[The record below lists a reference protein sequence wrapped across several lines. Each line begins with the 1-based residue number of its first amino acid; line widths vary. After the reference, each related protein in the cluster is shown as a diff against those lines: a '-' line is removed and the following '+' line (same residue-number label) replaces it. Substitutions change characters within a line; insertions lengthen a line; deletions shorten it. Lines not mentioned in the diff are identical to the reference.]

1 MLARDYTARTDKV
14 PVAVEARDSYRI
26 RFSTKPT
33 ELLRSRQIDDHTG
46 PAQRREGYWEPTLE
60 CHDIRILNREDA
72 SMWAD
77 NEAVVDL
84 LNVQHLVGAVL
95 RVVTDDRLD
104 PVTVGVYGD
113 WGSGKSSVIQL
124 VRQQI
129 AADPDLLC
137 VYFNGWRFEGYEDAK
152 AALAATI
159 LEEIEAEAKKET
171 GKLQRV
177 KAAVTGA
184 AGNFWSRIDKLR
196 GGRQVLGIGVNA
208 GIAAGGVALAA
219 GTIGAPITAGALGAA
234 ALVSL
239 LKDVKQL
246 DGAAVAEIVLKQQEA
261 AVAAQREMH
270 VSIRDF
276 HRDFEKLV
284 QTLEVKRLVVIVD
297 DLDRCLPP
305 SVIETLEAIR
315 LFLAAPKTAFVI
327 AADEALIREAV
338 THRFPEPATVRDD
351 QSAVRPRAAV
361 GARYLEKLIQVPI
374 RVPPLPRSDV
384 HGYLNL
390 LFAEQRETD
399 TNSFKALC
407 DRVRAAS
414 SYDAISFHAEN
425 AEGLLGRPV
434 SDELK
439 ADFVLAEQIAPV
451 LALCAEGNP
460 RQTKRFLNAL
470 VLRIEM
476 ATDRSVSLERATA
489 AKLLLLEYFLPDLFR
504 TLALAAA
511 ANDGV
516 SEELAAL
523 EAEARRDEGVPVVK
537 GHEVPPPTGTFT
549 AQAGAMHA
557 TDRFRTWI
565 RTEPMLGSVDLR
577 PYIYFA
583 SERFAL
589 PIGVAQRLSPLAAQA
604 LRDLLGGSEAAH
616 TAAAERTMTL
626 PLPEVTAII
635 GELAAKARQGRT
647 NLGER
652 NSPMHA
658 MVKIAKKRPEV
669 GADVIAALLS
679 MPVDM
684 LPPGAAIQI
693 ASLVQNAALKESAV
707 AALRRLA
714 EQTQNESLQTA
725 AGERL
730 KVLTSAPK
738 GSRGR

>member
-1 MLARDYTARTDKV
+1 
-14 PVAVEARDSYRI
+14 
-26 RFSTKPT
+26 
-33 ELLRSRQIDDHTG
+33 
-46 PAQRREGYWEPTLE
+46 
-60 CHDIRILNREDA
+60 
-72 SMWAD
+72 MWAD
-77 NEAVVDL
+77 NEAIVDL
-84 LNVQHLVGAVL
+84 LNVQHLVGAVI

-129 AADPDLLC
+129 AGDPELLC

-159 LEEIEAEAKKET
+159 LEEIEAEAKET

-177 KAAVTGA
+177 RAAVA
-184 AGNFWSRIDKLR
+184 AAARSVWGRIDKLR
-196 GGRQVLGIGVNA
+196 GGRRVLSLGINA
-208 GIAAGGVALAA
+208 GVAAGGAALAA
-219 GTIGAPITAGALGAA
+219 GTVGGPITAGALGAA
-234 ALVSL
+234 ALASM
-239 LKDVKQL
+239 LKDAKQL
-246 DGAAVAEIVLKQQEA
+246 DGPAVAEIFLKQQDA
-261 AVAAQREMH
+261 AVEAQRDMH

-276 HRDFEKLV
+276 HRDFQKLV

-297 DLDRCLPP
+297 DLDRCLPS

-315 LFLAAPKTAFVI
+315 LFLAAPRTAFVI

-338 THRFPEPATVRDD
+338 THRFPEPALRDD
-351 QSAVRPRAAV
+351 QSAGLARAAV

-374 RVPPLPRSDV
+374 RVPPLSRSDL

-407 DRVRAAS
+407 DRVRTAS

-425 AEGLLGRPV
+425 AERLLGKPV

-470 VLRIEM
+470 VLRIDM
-476 ATDRSVSLERATA
+476 AKDRGVSLDRAIA

-511 ANDGV
+511 ASDGV
-516 SEELAAL
+516 SEELATL
-523 EAEARRDEGVPVVK
+523 EAEARREEGATTVRGP
-537 GHEVPPPTGTFT
+537 EVPPSTRTFT
-549 AQAGAMHA
+549 AQAGAMQA

-565 RTEPMLGSVDLR
+565 RTEPMLGHVDLR

-604 LRDLLGGSEAAH
+604 LRDLLGDSEAAH
-616 TAAAERTMTL
+616 TAGAEHTATL
-626 PLPEVTAII
+626 SLPEVTTII
-635 GELAAKARQGRT
+635 GELAAKARQGRA

-658 MVKIAKKRPEV
+658 MVKVASGD
-669 GADVIAALLS
+669 GAQTLC
-679 MPVDM
+679 
-684 LPPGAAIQI
+684 GA
-693 ASLVQNAALKESAV
+693 NAE
-707 AALRRLA
+707 
-714 EQTQNESLQTA
+714 
-725 AGERL
+725 
-730 KVLTSAPK
+730 
-738 GSRGR
+738 

>member
-1 MLARDYTARTDKV
+1 M
-14 PVAVEARDSYRI
+14 ES
-26 RFSTKPT
+26 
-33 ELLRSRQIDDHTG
+33 
-46 PAQRREGYWEPTLE
+46 WEPTLE
-60 CHDIRILNREDA
+60 GHDIRVLNREDA
-72 SMWAD
+72 IMWAD

-84 LNVQHLVGAVL
+84 LSVQHLVGAVI

-129 AADPDLLC
+129 AGDPDLLC

-177 KAAVTGA
+177 RAAVTSA
-184 AGNFWSRIDKLR
+184 ARSVWGRIDKLR

-208 GIAAGGVALAA
+208 SMAAGGAALAA
-219 GTIGAPITAGALGAA
+219 GTLGAPITAGALGAA
-234 ALVSL
+234 VLVSL
-239 LKDVKQL
+239 LKDAKQL

-338 THRFPEPATVRDD
+338 THRFPEPAAVRDD

-374 RVPPLPRSDV
+374 RVPPLSRSDL

-425 AEGLLGRPV
+425 AEQLLGRPV

-470 VLRIEM
+470 VLRIDM
-476 ATDRSVSLERATA
+476 ATDRGVSLDRATA

-523 EAEARRDEGVPVVK
+523 EAEARREEGAPVVK

-549 AQAGAMHA
+549 AQAGAMQA

-565 RTEPMLGSVDLR
+565 RTEPMVGSVDLR

-604 LRDLLGGSEAAH
+604 LRDLLGESEAAH

-658 MVKIAKKRPEV
+658 MVKIANKRPEV
-669 GADVIAALLS
+669 GADVIAALLG

-693 ASLVQNAALKESAV
+693 ASLAQNAALKESAV

>member
-1 MLARDYTARTDKV
+1 MG
-14 PVAVEARDSYRI
+14 S
-26 RFSTKPT
+26 
-33 ELLRSRQIDDHTG
+33 
-46 PAQRREGYWEPTLE
+46 WEPTLE
-60 CHDIRILNREDA
+60 CHDIRVLNREDA
-72 SMWAD
+72 IMWAD

-84 LNVQHLVGAVL
+84 LNVQHLVGAVI

-129 AADPDLLC
+129 AGDPDLLC

-177 KAAVTGA
+177 RAAVTSA
-184 AGNFWSRIDKLR
+184 ARSVWGRIDKLR
-196 GGRQVLGIGVNA
+196 GGRQVFGIGVNA
-208 GIAAGGVALAA
+208 SMAAGAAALAA

-239 LKDVKQL
+239 LKDAKQL

-284 QTLEVKRLVVIVD
+284 QTLEVKRLVIIVD

-338 THRFPEPATVRDD
+338 THRFPEPAAVRDD

-374 RVPPLPRSDV
+374 RVPPLSRSDL

-425 AEGLLGRPV
+425 AEQLLGQPV

-470 VLRIEM
+470 VLRIDM
-476 ATDRSVSLERATA
+476 ATDRGVSLDRATA

-523 EAEARRDEGVPVVK
+523 EAEARREEGATVVK
-537 GHEVPPPTGTFT
+537 GHEEPPPTGTFT
-549 AQAGAMHA
+549 AQAGAMQA

-604 LRDLLGGSEAAH
+604 LRDLLGESEAAH

-658 MVKIAKKRPEV
+658 MVKIANKRPEV
-669 GADVIAALLS
+669 GADVIAALLG

-693 ASLVQNAALKESAV
+693 ASLAQNAALKESAV
-707 AALRRLA
+707 SALRRLA
-714 EQTQNESLQTA
+714 EQTQNKSLQTA